1 MRGIKCRPAASP
13 GIFLQNRAMDLAFPA
28 MSFHFPFLFSSIL
41 SPLAA
46 RSAVVAMGTIPRII
60 PSLPVIQP
68 AAQSQARVIA
78 TTPWPLVTGT
88 QSQQGPAQV
97 AQPPMAVANQT
108 MALTA
113 TLLGGSVT
121 ASSTSVQSSASVPT
135 ALAGLLMGDGLAPLL
150 VKRIVQLEFVEMAD
164 LLPEAWLLE

>member
-1 MRGIKCRPAASP
+1 MHSACAGLSAGRRRVQVYSYRTE
-13 GIFLQNRAMDLAFPA
+13 LWNLAFPA

-108 MALTA
+108 MAPTA

-121 ASSTSVQSSASVPT
+121 ASSTSVYSRLHQC
-135 ALAGLLMGDGLAPLL
+135 
-150 VKRIVQLEFVEMAD
+150 QLRWQD
-164 LLPEAWLLE
+164 C